1 MKSWRNK
8 QHIVGVA
15 VALALLGTMVLGSA
29 SGLAMGSV
37 ELLKNGNFESGFR
50 NVPGCGMVGN
60 SWGCFT
66 NGGTVDYGFYDDQW
80 APVVKDGKSSQLIEL
95 NTMQYVA
102 SEANRYA
109 GIYQTVSLVAGAPY
123 TLQIS
128 GGMRE
133 RNPDPNGDKYRYR
146 VEWGYTSDGSTDWT
160 QVANWVELPWD
171 KIDERTAPTG
181 LETSSATFTAPS
193 SKATIFVRVWKKW
206 GSPYRELDVNLDA
219 ISLVGKGPV
228 VIKPPTGGVIVVPPK
243 DGVIVVKPPTDGV
256 IVVPPPDSGGGV
268 VVVPPAGGSCSGANL
283 LANGNFEGG
292 FANGVGK
299 SWASFTN
306 GGAAAYG
313 FYDEQWKPV
322 IKDGTHGQLIEINT
336 WGLAASDPDRFA
348 GIYQK
353 VSGLKQGAT
362 YELSLWGLM
371 REEAAHPDEDPY
383 RYRVEWGVAPSSA
396 GTVTNWTELSWNEI
410 SLRTAP
416 GPMTQYTA
424 KFVAPSDQ
432 IVVALRA
439 WKKWGTVQ
447 RELNVNLDAV
457 QVVPCGGSGSSTG
470 TCIYVV
476 KRGDSLG
483 VIAKKNGTTVA
494 VLARMNGIKNPNKIF
509 VGQKIKVP
517 CAVVVIDPQPPV
529 VVVPPTDQPPV
540 VVVPPPTD
548 QPPVVVVPPTD
559 QPPVVVVPPTPPTG
573 DQCVWVVVKGGD
585 TLSKIAAA
593 NGTSVAIIVSKNEIK
608 NPNII
613 MVGQKLCIPK

>member
-8 QHIVGVA
+8 QRIVGVA
-15 VALALLGTMVLGSA
+15 LVLALLGTMVLGSA

-66 NGGTVDYGFYDDQW
+66 NGGTVDYGFYDDRW
-80 APVVKDGKSSQLIEL
+80 APVVKDGKSSQLIEM
-95 NTMQYVA
+95 NTMQYAA
-102 SEANRYA
+102 SEPNRYA
-109 GIYQTVSLVAGAPY
+109 GIYQTVSLVKGATY
-123 TLQIS
+123 TFKLS

-133 RNPDPNGDKYRYR
+133 RNPDPNDDKFRYR
-146 VEWGYTSDGSTDWT
+146 VEWGYTPDGSTRWANVT
-160 QVANWVELPWD
+160 NWVELPWD
-171 KIDERTAPTG
+171 KIDERTSPTG
-181 LETSSATFTAPS
+181 LLNFSTTFTAPS

-206 GSPYRELDVNLDA
+206 GSPYKELDVNLDA

-228 VIKPPTGGVIVVPPK
+228 VIKHPKDGVIIVPPK
-243 DGVIVVKPPTDGV
+243 DGVIVIPPAD
-256 IVVPPPDSGGGV
+256 GGGSV
-268 VVVPPAGGSCSGANL
+268 VVVPPTGATCGGANL

-292 FANGVGK
+292 FSGGVGK
-299 SWASFTN
+299 GWASFTN

-322 IKDGTHGQLIEINT
+322 IKDGAHGQLIEINT
-336 WGLAASDPDRFA
+336 WGLAASDPNRFA
-348 GIYQK
+348 GIYQ
-353 VSGLKQGAT
+353 SIGGLKKGAT

-383 RYRVEWGVAPSSA
+383 RYRVQWGFAPSTA
-396 GTVTNWTELSWNEI
+396 GSVTNWTELSWNEI

-424 KFVAPSDQ
+424 RFVAPSDK

-447 RELNVNLDAV
+447 RELNVNLDAIAM
-457 QVVPCGGSGSSTG
+457 VPCGSSSDGGSTG

-494 VLARMNGIKNPNKIF
+494 VLAKMNGIKNPNRIY

-517 CAVVVIDPQPPV
+517 CAVVVVDPEPPVIVVPPVDPPPV
-529 VVVPPTDQPPV
+529 VVVDPAKPPV
-540 VVVPPPTD
+540 VVVDPAK
-548 QPPVVVVPPTD
+548 PPVVVVDPAAPSTD
-559 QPPVVVVPPTPPTG
+559 

-585 TLSKIAAA
+585 TLGKIAAA
-593 NGTSVAIIVSKNEIK
+593 NGSSVAVIVSKNGIK
-608 NPNII
+608 NANVI

>member
-8 QHIVGVA
+8 QRIVGIALV
-15 VALALLGTMVLGSA
+15 LALLGTMVLGSA

-80 APVVKDGKSSQLIEL
+80 APVVKDGKSSQLIEM
-95 NTMQYVA
+95 NTMQYAA
-102 SEANRYA
+102 SEPNRYA
-109 GIYQTVSLVAGAPY
+109 GIYQTVSLAKGANY
-123 TLQIS
+123 TLKLS

-133 RNPDPNGDKYRYR
+133 RNPDPKDDPYRYR
-146 VEWGYTSDGSTDWT
+146 VEWGYTPDGSTKWANVT
-160 QVANWVELPWD
+160 NWVELPWD
-171 KIDERTAPTG
+171 KIDERTSPTG
-181 LETSSATFTAPS
+181 LLNYSTTFQASS

-206 GSPYRELDVNLDA
+206 GSPFKELDVNLDA

-228 VIKPPTGGVIVVPPK
+228 VIKPPT
-243 DGVIVVKPPTDGV
+243 DGVIVVPPTDGV
-256 IVVPPPDSGGGV
+256 IVVPPADGGDSV
-268 VVVPPAGGSCSGANL
+268 VVVPPAGETCGGANL

-292 FANGVGK
+292 FSNGVGK
-299 SWASFTN
+299 GWASFTN

-313 FYDEQWKPV
+313 FYDEQWKRV
-322 IKDGTHGQLIEINT
+322 IKDGSNGQLIEINT
-336 WGLAASDPDRFA
+336 WGLAASDPDRYA

-353 VSGLKQGAT
+353 VGGLKKGAT

-371 REEAAHPDEDPY
+371 REEAAHPGEDPY
-383 RYRVEWGVAPSSA
+383 RYRVQWGFAPTSA
-396 GTVTNWTELSWNEI
+396 GSVTNWTELSWNEI

-424 KFVAPSDQ
+424 KFVAPSDK
-432 IVVALRA
+432 IVLAVRA

-447 RELNVNLDAV
+447 RELDVNLDAIKLV
-457 QVVPCGGSGSSTG
+457 QCGSGGGGSTG
-470 TCIYVV
+470 CCIYVV
-476 KRGDSLG
+476 KRGDNLT

-494 VLARMNGIKNPNKIF
+494 VLTRMNGIKNPNKIY
-509 VGQKIKVP
+509 VGQKLQVP
-517 CAVVVIDPQPPV
+517 CAVVVVDPQPPV
-529 VVVPPTDQPPV
+529 IVVPPVDPPPV
-540 VVVPPPTD
+540 VVVDPAK
-548 QPPVVVVPPTD
+548 PPVVIVDPAKPASD
-559 QPPVVVVPPTPPTG
+559 

-585 TLSKIAAA
+585 TLGKIAAA
-593 NGTSVAIIVSKNEIK
+593 NGTSVAVIVSRNGIS

-613 MVGQKLCIPK
+613 MVGQKLCVPK